1 MTAIGESAV
10 EGVSAAAWTLHER
23 GMEAERSDGVI
34 RDPLAVALLDRTH
47 YDYDGSAQSPGPWAE
62 RLQARAESTWHSVDL
77 PSVADIG
84 RPAGILPRFG

>member
-34 RDPLAVALLDRTH
+34 RDPLAVALLDRMR
-47 YDYDGSAQSPGPWAE
+47 YDYHGSDQSPGPWAE
-62 RLQARAESTWHSVDL
+62 RLRTRAESSWHSVDL

-84 RPAGILPRFG
+84 RPAGILPGFG